1 METFVG
7 LDVSLRETSICVLNH
22 SGEILWRGKTASDPE
37 AIAATVRAKAP
48 NLSRVGFETGPLSTW
63 HWHALRDR
71 GLPAVCLDARQTK
84 PALALQLNKTDGNDA
99 HGLAQIVRTGW
110 YREVE
115 VKSLDAHT
123 LRATLAVR
131 ARLVA
136 LQTTL
141 ANQIRGILKTFGVIV
156 SNARGQRF
164 DWRVAAATE
173 GRPDLAALYGP
184 LLEVWLAA
192 RTAMCRIDKQI
203 RATARRNATCRL
215 LMTVPGVGVVT
226 ALSYMAVIDDPQRF
240 KSSASVGAYLGLTPR
255 RYQSGEIDYT
265 GRISKRG
272 DRMLRSYLYEAATVL
287 LTRCPKWS
295 PLKAC
300 GVRLQKRL
308 GFKKAAVA
316 VARKL
321 AVILHAVWKTGTEFR
336 WTAKEA
342 AA

>member
-1 METFVG
+1 
-7 LDVSLRETSICVLNH
+7 
-22 SGEILWRGKTASDPE
+22 
-37 AIAATVRAKAP
+37 
-48 NLSRVGFETGPLSTW
+48 
-63 HWHALRDR
+63 
-71 GLPAVCLDARQTK
+71 
-84 PALALQLNKTDGNDA
+84 
-99 HGLAQIVRTGW
+99 
-110 YREVE
+110 
-115 VKSLDAHT
+115 
-123 LRATLAVR
+123 
-131 ARLVA
+131 
-136 LQTTL
+136 
-141 ANQIRGILKTFGVIV
+141 
-156 SNARGQRF
+156 
-164 DWRVAAATE
+164 
-173 GRPDLAALYGP
+173 
-184 LLEVWLAA
+184 
-192 RTAMCRIDKQI
+192 MCRIDKQI